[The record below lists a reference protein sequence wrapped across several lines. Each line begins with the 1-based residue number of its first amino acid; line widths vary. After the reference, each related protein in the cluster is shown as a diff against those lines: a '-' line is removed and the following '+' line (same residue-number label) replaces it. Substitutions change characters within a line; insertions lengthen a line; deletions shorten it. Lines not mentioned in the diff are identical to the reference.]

1 MDLCIKFKYFK
12 KYDKYYDLCI
22 LDSEPPFLFMADV
35 LFRIRMDLCT
45 ELKSFKH

>member
-22 LDSEPPFLFMADV
+22 LDSGPPFLFIAAV

-45 ELKSFKH
+45 KLNCFKN